1 MDVTTIL
8 TMFREIMDEQKNVI
22 ANVMN
27 EQKNNWL
34 SAKKL
39 DPNIF
44 GEKYPANVAGQ
55 RDVTEIGFTETVD
68 ILKQL
73 FDFKSSLF
81 TTRYQC
87 LKLEKSQSED
97 FLTYTGRVNEF
108 CERAK
113 IHELDSDGIKCLLW
127 IFGLKSQQEAEI
139 RQRLITVLDRD
150 HKAGKTVSLQQLHQE
165 CENFLSL
172 KRDSEVVAGTM
183 KLVEATSRPRRLEGN
198 SKNGPTIVL
207 SGMANTKPWFC
218 KKCRKVGHKER
229 FCDTLRQKKTASRTE
244 ATQKT
249 QHTKEKFSGN
259 RNNRGPR
266 KQVRIVKIANAAVQA
281 NSSRVYIDAVVNNY
295 SVKFLLDTGSDIT
308 LLNEKIWKKMG
319 SPALEKTN
327 IVVKNASGDTMKIY
341 GKLKCKITMKGV
353 NTEGEAYVTPH
364 SSLLGLEWIRAN
376 ENLMYHIEMMAE
388 VKANCNP
395 RRKEELK
402 KTLKRGIRNLKG
414 EEKLSEDTF
423 NVIRQ
428 AYRTTP
434 HRCLEDRTKS
444 STWLYAEENR
454 RKIKEQ

>member
-1 MDVTTIL
+1 VPETC
-8 TMFREIMDEQKNVI
+8 
-22 ANVMN
+22 A
-27 EQKNNWL
+27 
-34 SAKKL
+34 AKRC
-39 DPNIF
+39 DGN
-44 GEKYPANVAGQ
+44 
-55 RDVTEIGFTETVD
+55 RFTETVD

-139 RQRLITVLDRD
+139 RQRLITILDRD

-183 KLVEATSRPRRLEGN
+183 KLVEATSVQKRKEIECWNCEG
-198 SKNGPTIVL
+198 KHRA
-207 SGMANTKPWFC
+207 SGCQAKPWFC
-218 KKCRKVGHKER
+218 KKCRKVGHKEK

-249 QHTKEKFSGN
+249 QHTKEKFSRN

-327 IVVKNASGDTMKIY
+327 IVVKNASGDSMKIH
-341 GKLKCKITMKGV
+341 GKLKCITMKGV
-353 NTEGEAYVTPH
+353 TH
-364 SSLLGLEWIRAN
+364 
-376 ENLMYHIEMMAE
+376 
-388 VKANCNP
+388 
-395 RRKEELK
+395 
-402 KTLKRGIRNLKG
+402 
-414 EEKLSEDTF
+414 
-423 NVIRQ
+423 
-428 AYRTTP
+428 
-434 HRCLEDRTKS
+434 
-444 STWLYAEENR
+444 
-454 RKIKEQ
+454 

>member
-8 TMFREIMDEQKNVI
+8 TMFREMMDEQR
-22 ANVMN
+22 NVMN
-27 EQKNNWL
+27 EQKNFVFDPDADMIFSKWFSRYKDVFNEDAKQL
-34 SAKKL
+34 SENTKVRLLCEKL
-39 DPNIF
+39 DPISF
-44 GEKYPANVAGQ
+44 EKYQRHVLP

-97 FLTYTGRVNEF
+97 CSPRIRGPATPRTGV
-108 CERAK
+108 
-113 IHELDSDGIKCLLW
+113 KCLSLD
-127 IFGLKSQQEAEI
+127 ISRIELSSRRQQI
-139 RQRLITVLDRD
+139 SSRLITILDRD

-165 CENFLSL
+165 ETVKLSP
-172 KRDSEVVAGTM
+172 
-183 KLVEATSRPRRLEGN
+183 EARNSKPRRSEKRKEIECWNCEG
-198 SKNGPTIVL
+198 KHRA
-207 SGMANTKPWFC
+207 SGCQAKPWFC

-249 QHTKEKFSGN
+249 QHTKEKFSRN

-308 LLNEKIWKKMG
+308 LLNEKIWKRWL

-327 IVVKNASGDTMKIY
+327 IVVKK
-341 GKLKCKITMKGV
+341 
-353 NTEGEAYVTPH
+353 
-364 SSLLGLEWIRAN
+364 RN
-376 ENLMYHIEMMAE
+376 EI
-388 VKANCNP
+388 P
-395 RRKEELK
+395 
-402 KTLKRGIRNLKG
+402 
-414 EEKLSEDTF
+414 
-423 NVIRQ
+423 
-428 AYRTTP
+428 
-434 HRCLEDRTKS
+434 
-444 STWLYAEENR
+444 
-454 RKIKEQ
+454 